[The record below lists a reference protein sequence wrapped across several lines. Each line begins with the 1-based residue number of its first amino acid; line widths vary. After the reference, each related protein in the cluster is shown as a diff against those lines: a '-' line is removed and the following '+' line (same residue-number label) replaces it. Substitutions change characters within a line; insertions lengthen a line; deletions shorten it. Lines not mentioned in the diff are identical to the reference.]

1 MCLRRK
7 ASKEN
12 GLARCRRRRSVDWC
26 RRLPAAATAPVF
38 PAAPA
43 AAASPA
49 AGKSHAGDADRASE
63 WVSCS
68 RLPRRP
74 LTEGGKKRERMKKK
88 KEEAFFRSSF
98 SPFVFFSTSTF
109 SKKKKHLS
117 SPLSLF
123 YTPSLLHAKDTT
135 QKTPCVLSQHAARKK
150 ANHTRKGK
158 GEEKT
163 LRFYSVDFGVRGF
176 REQPRF
182 EGSFN

>member
-1 MCLRRK
+1 MRLRRK

-38 PAAPA
+38 PAAA

-49 AGKSHAGDADRASE
+49 AGKSHAGAADRASE
-63 WVSCS
+63 WFSCS

-117 SPLSLF
+117 SPLSLLH
-123 YTPSLLHAKDTT
+123 SLSSPRQRHDAKDSLRSLSTRCA
-135 QKTPCVLSQHAARKK
+135 QKSKSHKKRKRRGKNASLSLSRLRRSGFPRAAS
-150 ANHTRKGK
+150 
-158 GEEKT
+158 
-163 LRFYSVDFGVRGF
+163 L
-176 REQPRF
+176 
-182 EGSFN
+182 